1 MNVSAAGY
9 CRNSA
14 SIALSKP
21 SRWRKPTKRRQLP
34 RQTRPVRYTIPFD
47 SEKVDYKFLC
57 YYQLG
62 RDYQSRIKF
71 LMSTSIPY
79 TYLWILSSIITQ
91 IQFITIRVL
100 VLYRVNLALA
110 MMLYV
115 AFYTPIV
122 ALFVLK
128 VFRAKIQH
136 NVAWSLQDLHYKR
149 NLYGW
154 FTVHNIL
161 EMKEKE
167 KRNKPLKQS
176 S

>member
-1 MNVSAAGY
+1 M
-9 CRNSA
+9 
-14 SIALSKP
+14 
-21 SRWRKPTKRRQLP
+21 
-34 RQTRPVRYTIPFD
+34 IPFD

-62 RDYQSRIKF
+62 RYYQSRIKF
-71 LMSTSIPY
+71 LMFTSIPY
-79 TYLWILSSIITQ
+79 TYLWILSSIITH
-91 IQFITIRVL
+91 IQFTTIRVL
-100 VLYRVNLALA
+100 VLCRVNLALA

-115 AFYTPIV
+115 AFYTVIV

-136 NVAWSLQDLHYKR
+136 DVAWSLQDLHYKR

-161 EMKEKE
+161 ETKEKE
-167 KRNKPLKQS
+167 KRNKALKAVLILVNFMAWLSAAAS
-176 S
+176 SFAWQRLARRCLHGLVCLD